1 MAVGKDDGGT
11 ACAQSL
17 SELLDTQGG
26 KQMADVITGQPESA
40 AVAAAAAWATEFR
53 KYAVETIGSFFLTFV
68 VVVSVLSHSAFTPL
82 AAGAAL
88 MVMIYAGGHIS
99 GGHYNPAVTMGALV
113 RGRIGVVEAVGYWIA
128 QIAGGVVAGWVGRA
142 VVNPSAVST
151 LTLTGHA
158 EAAAAV
164 AELLITFALCYVM
177 LNVATSK
184 DQPGNGFFGLA
195 IGFTVT
201 AGAFAVGG
209 ISGGVFNPQVALG
222 GATAGVLAWS
232 TIWVYVVVQLG
243 AGIAAGLAFL
253 LLNPGDGALR
263 TYTGGPNRVFRHAG
277 SKQVPAPRG
286 SSPSTAP
293 GLSEARVSAS
303 KETGA

>member
-1 MAVGKDDGGT
+1 MT
-11 ACAQSL
+11 
-17 SELLDTQGG
+17 DT
-26 KQMADVITGQPESA
+26 VTSQPESV
-40 AVAAAAAWATEFR
+40 AVAAVPAWATEIR
-53 KYAVETIGSFFLTFV
+53 KYAVEAIGSFFLTFV
-68 VVVSVLSHSAFTPL
+68 VVVSVLTHSAFTPL

-113 RGRIGVVEAVGYWIA
+113 RGRIGPVEAVGYWIA
-128 QIAGGVVAGWVGRA
+128 QVAGGVIAGWIGRA
-142 VVNPSAVST
+142 VVNPPAVAT
-151 LTLTGHA
+151 LTLSGHT

-164 AELLITFALCYVM
+164 VELVGTFALAYVM

-195 IGFTVT
+195 IGFTVA

-222 GATAGVLAWS
+222 GATAGVFGWS

-277 SKQVPAPRG
+277 HNSVPAPRG
-286 SSPSTAP
+286 ESQSTAP
-293 GLSEARVSAS
+293 GLAGTRVSSS
-303 KETGA
+303 KETGV